1 MYCSVSGFGAG
12 AGADL
17 PGYDRVV
24 QAIGDCPGPS
34 AS

>member
-17 PGYDRVV
+17 PGYDLVV
-24 QAIGDCPGPS
+24 QAIGG
-34 AS
+34 